1 MSDNMKGLLDQ
12 IASPS
17 DLRKLLDIEGMTGAV
32 IEQFV
37 AGVGAETVLDQI
49 FELMAGRF
57 QPKGRLRSGV
67 VQWNIATSTG
77 RHRYQLFL
85 TPNGAYAKRGNAA
98 RPRVVLAMSTPTL
111 LNLCAG
117 RLDPIAALGRG
128 ELKVRGDLVF
138 GALMPRW
145 FDY

>member
-1 MSDNMKGLLDQ
+1 MSDNLKGLLDQ

-32 IEQFV
+32 VEQFV
-37 AGVGAETVLDQI
+37 AGVGAATALDQI
-49 FELMAGRF
+49 FGLMAMRF
-57 QPKGRLRSGV
+57 TPKGRLRSGV

-85 TPNGAYAKRGNAA
+85 TPQGARAERGNAA
-98 RPRVVLAMSTPTL
+98 PPRVLLAMSTPTL
-111 LNLCAG
+111 LNVCAG
-117 RLDPIAALGRG
+117 RFDPIAALGRG
-128 ELKVRGDLVF
+128 ELKIRGDLLF

>member
-1 MSDNMKGLLDQ
+1 MSDNLKGLLDQ

-17 DLRKLLDIEGMTGAV
+17 DLRKLLDIEGMTGPV

-37 AGVGAETVLDQI
+37 AGVGAETILDQI
-49 FELMAGRF
+49 FGLMAGRF
-57 QPKGRLRSGV
+57 RPKGRLRSGV
-67 VQWNIATSTG
+67 IQWNIATSTG

-85 TPNGAYAKRGNAA
+85 TPQGAHAERGNGTP
-98 RPRVVLAMSTPTL
+98 PRVLLAMSTPTL

-117 RLDPIAALGRG
+117 RLDPFAALGRG
-128 ELKVRGDLVF
+128 EMKIRGDLLF